1 MFTFS
6 FLMAS
11 TNLTDIII
19 ELFGWDFMQILWTP
33 LEIMFSLFET
43 IFNINLTPIWEILFT

>member
-43 IFNINLTPIWEILFT
+43 IFNINLTPLWEILFT

>member
-43 IFNINLTPIWEILFT
+43 IFNINLTPVWEILFT

>member
-6 FLMAS
+6 FLIAS

-33 LEIMFSLFET
+33 LEIMFNLFET
-43 IFNINLTPIWEILFT
+43 IFNINLTPVWEILFT

>member
-6 FLMAS
+6 FLAA
-11 TNLTDIII
+11 NLTDVII

-33 LEIMFSLFET
+33 LETLFTLWET
-43 IFNINLTPIWEILFT
+43 IFNINLTPLWEILFT